1 MSSWSDDT
9 SFVAWLAAW
18 VACMAFV
25 LWGQRKNG
33 AGSGLVISYVL
44 QLWVIHWL
52 AAAIYALPWY
62 QAPDGPIRLGLEQS
76 TYAIAGFAVGASL
89 VVPFLRR
96 RYPDISLDDTNRVRA
111 DSWLVHTYLIVGIIA
126 YFVIEPLLHPI
137 PTIGAVASATSN
149 LLLVALGMECWNGLR
164 GTVGHRRGS
173 FWRWLVLSA
182 CLPFMTIVTKGFLS
196 YGFAAMLTV
205 FSFVAAFYRPRWKI
219 AACGLVIGYL
229 ALSMY
234 VTYMRDRREIRSV
247 VWGQESY
254 SARLSASSRMV
265 TDFEVLDLRNVEHLE
280 RIDERLN
287 QNALVGI
294 SVMYLDIHP
303 ELFAKGRTLW
313 EAILSPIPRFLW
325 PTKNISAGSGDLVSE
340 FTGLKFGEDTSVGIG
355 HVMEWYVN
363 FGSPGVFFG
372 MIFIGVVIGWIDRSA
387 IARLHRGDWPG
398 FTLWWL
404 PGISLLQVQGSLVDA
419 VSSAGA
425 SLIVA
430 ALIQRYRPART
441 PELVTPQAPK
451 PRTRMRSHAA
461 VSRGV
466 S

>member
-1 MSSWSDDT
+1 VSNLSENTIFVLWL
-9 SFVAWLAAW
+9 VAWI
-18 VACMAFV
+18 ACMSAV

-33 AGSGLVISYVL
+33 AGAGLVISYVL

-62 QAPDGPIRLGLEQS
+62 ADSADVPIRLGLEQS
-76 TYAIAGFAVGASL
+76 TYAVAGFAVGASL
-89 VVPFLRR
+89 LVPFLTRR
-96 RYPDISLDDTNRVRA
+96 RPAAALDDAARVRA
-111 DSWLVHTYLIVGIIA
+111 DSWLVHTYLVVGIVT
-126 YFVIEPLLHPI
+126 YFVIEPILHPI
-137 PTIGAVASATSN
+137 PTVGAIASATSN
-149 LLLVALGMECWNGLR
+149 LLLVALGMECWNGLQGNPGRR
-164 GTVGHRRGS
+164 GT
-173 FWRWLVLSA
+173 FWRWVVLSA
-182 CLPFMTIVTKGFLS
+182 CLPFMTILTKGFLS

-234 VTYMRDRREIRSV
+234 VTYMRDRREIRSA

-254 SARLSASSRMV
+254 SARVAASSRMF
-265 TDFEVLDLRNVEHLE
+265 TEFELLDLENVDHLQ

-294 SVMYLDIHP
+294 SVLYLQQHP
-303 ELFAKGRTLW
+303 DLIANGRTLW
-313 EAILSPIPRFLW
+313 EAVLSPIPRMLW
-325 PTKNISAGSGDLVSE
+325 PDKPISAGSGDLVSE

-355 HVMEWYVN
+355 HVLEWYVN
-363 FGSPGVFFG
+363 YGSAGVFFG
-372 MIFIGVVIGWIDRSA
+372 MVLIGLIVGWIDRAA
-387 IARLHRGDWPG
+387 IARLHDGDWPG

-425 SLIVA
+425 ALVVA
-430 ALIQRYRPART
+430 ALIQRYRPARART
-441 PELVTPQAPK
+441 LVNPPAPR
-451 PRTRMRSHAA
+451 PRLTKMRRHAEA
-461 VSRGV
+461 SG